1 MAKSKIQLVY
11 VYFCINGFIWN
22 IGIINSV
29 KSAFTELVIFWNGV
43 GNIWAREAFV
53 NHYCGNWR

>member
-29 KSAFTELVIFWNGV
+29 KSAFTELVIF
-43 GNIWAREAFV
+43 
-53 NHYCGNWR
+53 